1 LKRETLVSRL
11 QEVQDRKESY
21 ESGPEFNLYE
31 AFCENL
37 FQIPHYC
44 AFYSLDTKQKYSKEI
59 S

>member
-11 QEVQDRKESY
+11 HEVQDRKESY

-37 FQIPHYC
+37 LQIPHYC
-44 AFYSLDTKQKYSKEI
+44 ASTCYDTEI
-59 S
+59 R